1 MRLRGVGKRY
11 SGGRAVL
18 RGVDLDLVPGEVLA
32 VTGGNGSGKSTLLRI
47 VVGATRPS
55 SGRVLDRPR
64 QVGYVPE
71 RFPSDER
78 LTARSY
84 LAHTGR
90 LRGLGTAEAVERG
103 SGLLERFALVG
114 GADTPLRGLSKGNL
128 QKVGVAQ
135 ALVVPPAL
143 LALDEPWS
151 GLDRAA
157 HGVLGE
163 VIAEVAAEGGAVV
176 FTDHRESVVA
186 LTADRVCH
194 VREGRASVVDVDPA
208 DRVAVTRVV
217 LRPPRLPG
225 PPLAD
230 PLLHGV
236 FDARDD
242 GGLVVVRVVGE
253 HADGFLLAALR
264 RGWSV
269 VRVDEAAP
277 AHRSAH
283 GGHR

>member
-11 SGGRAVL
+11 SGGRPVL

-84 LAHTGR
+84 LAHMGR

-103 SGLLERFALVG
+103 SGLLDRLALVG

-128 QKVGVAQ
+128 QKVAVAQ

-186 LTADRVCH
+186 ITADRVCQ

-230 PLLHGV
+230 PLLRGV

-242 GGLVVVRVVGE
+242 GGLVVVRVAGE

-264 RGWSV
+264 QGWSV
-269 VRVDEAAP
+269 VRVDEAAR
-277 AHRSAH
+277 AHRPEH
-283 GGHR
+283 GGLR